1 MTNSHVSDVSA
12 LPGSATRSERP
23 ATGRGSVPDGVLV
36 VSTDASGIVTWCSAA
51 VEVLVGRSWQTL
63 MGSTFPL
70 DVFDREQLERRA
82 AAAGVASGHGV
93 LLLDPRRFDRR
104 SGAGPRLGDLDRRRS
119 TREVACGGGAPGGG
133 CLWDVVGADGD
144 RRVISLTVE
153 TQDDAFGHVVGYVA
167 RGIDVTEENRTS
179 TLLAQALA
187 REQEAARRLVELER
201 LRHDFVSTASHE
213 LRTPLTNILGFVELL
228 AHDVDDPGQRQEFLD
243 AIKRNAHR
251 IGDLAEGLLVLSGPG
266 TSCDRPQR
274 LVDVRDVVE
283 AVRAPLQVLS
293 EGYGAT
299 LEFVLPD
306 RRVEAEADASRLGLV
321 VRHLVENALKFTP
334 AGGRVV
340 CTVAASPRTVSIEVS
355 DTGPGVS
362 SSERPYLF
370 SPFFRGEAAEKNAVP
385 GAGLGLSMV
394 AAVVEEHGGR
404 ILVSQNQSQGSTFTV
419 CLPHP
424 NPVSPVP

>member
-1 MTNSHVSDVSA
+1 M
-12 LPGSATRSERP
+12 
-23 ATGRGSVPDGVLV
+23 
-36 VSTDASGIVTWCSAA
+36 
-51 VEVLVGRSWQTL
+51 
-63 MGSTFPL
+63 
-70 DVFDREQLERRA
+70 
-82 AAAGVASGHGV
+82 ASGHGV

-119 TREVACGGGAPGGG
+119 TREGACGGGAPGGGAAGAG

-153 TQDDAFGHVVGYVA
+153 AQYDAFGHAVGYIA

-243 AIKRNAHR
+243 AIRRNALR
-251 IGDLAEGLLVLSGPG
+251 IGDLAEGLLVLSAPG
-266 TSCDRPQR
+266 TSCDRPHGP
-274 LVDVRDVVE
+274 VDVRDVVE

-293 EGYGAT
+293 QSYGAQ
-299 LEFVLPD
+299 LELVCPD
-306 RRVEAEADASRLGLV
+306 HRVEAEGDASRLGLV

-340 CTVAASPRTVSIEVS
+340 CTVAASPRVVTIEVS

-362 SSERPYLF
+362 SSELPYLF
-370 SPFFRGEAAEKNAVP
+370 SPFFRGEAAGKTPCLERVWASAWP
-385 GAGLGLSMV
+385 RPWSRST
-394 AAVVEEHGGR
+394 AAASSSR
-404 ILVSQNQSQGSTFTV
+404 RTNRRA
-419 CLPHP
+419 PP
-424 NPVSPVP
+424 SPSVFRTRTR